1 MTDENPMANRPV
13 PDSPTFDRDTFA
25 YYGTG
30 QDRQFAGVLYDSVLG
45 QGEIEP
51 GGRDTA
57 DGHIPADVDLDF
69 DNDIDL

>member
-1 MTDENPMANRPV
+1 MTDV
-13 PDSPTFDRDTFA
+13 PDSPAFDTEVFA

-30 QDRQFAGVLYDSVLG
+30 PDRAFADALYDTVLG
-45 QGEIEP
+45 QGEIES

-69 DNDIDL
+69 DDDIDL